1 MTEEN
6 SDCFKIPDISRR
18 DCDIMSAYM
27 ISAGGGSAYGGKCR
41 PNPNK
46 PDDQRLV
53 GRPGEIKRTVMRNG
67 AVYLTKIGDDCVAEK
82 ERHLTDHNQPDK
94 HTPVHDHIITRDE
107 HDGHPVFSSP
117 INYYGEI
124 PEFKRYIDELTM
136 DGMIGETIIVPPD
149 ANLNFES
156 ASEFKK
162 VLSWGAEIQF
172 DWKGHSY
179 GVIRYGTNNKITAY
193 EIYKPETEKVYETPD
208 DALEFMLGEDK
219 LRDVITKVEVTE
231 RTL

>member
-1 MTEEN
+1 
-6 SDCFKIPDISRR
+6 
-18 DCDIMSAYM
+18 MSAYM
-27 ISAGGGSAYGGKCR
+27 ISAGGGSTYGGKWR
-41 PNPNK
+41 PSPNK

-53 GRPGEIKRTVMRNG
+53 GKPGQINRTFTKNG
-67 AVYLTKIGDDCVAEK
+67 ELRLTKIGDDCVAVK
-82 ERHLTDHNQPDK
+82 ERHVTDHKQPDQ
-94 HTPVHDHIITRDE
+94 HSPVHDHIITRDE
-107 HDGHPVFSSP
+107 YDGHPVFGPP
-117 INYYGEI
+117 INCYGEV
-124 PEFKRYIDELTM
+124 PEFKRYIDEVTM

-172 DWKGHSY
+172 YWKGHSY
-179 GVIRYGTNNKITAY
+179 GVVRYGVDNKITAY
-193 EIYKPETEKVYETPD
+193 EARKSGSEKVYETPD

>member
-1 MTEEN
+1 
-6 SDCFKIPDISRR
+6 
-18 DCDIMSAYM
+18 
-27 ISAGGGSAYGGKCR
+27 
-41 PNPNK
+41 
-46 PDDQRLV
+46 
-53 GRPGEIKRTVMRNG
+53 
-67 AVYLTKIGDDCVAEK
+67 
-82 ERHLTDHNQPDK
+82 
-94 HTPVHDHIITRDE
+94 
-107 HDGHPVFSSP
+107 
-117 INYYGEI
+117 
-124 PEFKRYIDELTM
+124 M

-172 DWKGHSY
+172 DWKGHSN

>member
-1 MTEEN
+1 
-6 SDCFKIPDISRR
+6 
-18 DCDIMSAYM
+18 
-27 ISAGGGSAYGGKCR
+27 
-41 PNPNK
+41 
-46 PDDQRLV
+46 
-53 GRPGEIKRTVMRNG
+53 
-67 AVYLTKIGDDCVAEK
+67 
-82 ERHLTDHNQPDK
+82 
-94 HTPVHDHIITRDE
+94 
-107 HDGHPVFSSP
+107 
-117 INYYGEI
+117 
-124 PEFKRYIDELTM
+124 M

-172 DWKGHSY
+172 DWKEHSY

-193 EIYKPETEKVYETPD
+193 EIYKPETEKVYDTPD
-208 DALEFMLGEDK
+208 DALEFMLGGDK

>member
-1 MTEEN
+1 M
-6 SDCFKIPDISRR
+6 
-18 DCDIMSAYM
+18 
-27 ISAGGGSAYGGKCR
+27 
-41 PNPNK
+41 
-46 PDDQRLV
+46 
-53 GRPGEIKRTVMRNG
+53 
-67 AVYLTKIGDDCVAEK
+67 
-82 ERHLTDHNQPDK
+82 
-94 HTPVHDHIITRDE
+94 
-107 HDGHPVFSSP
+107 
-117 INYYGEI
+117 
-124 PEFKRYIDELTM
+124 M

-179 GVIRYGTNNKITAY
+179 GVVRYWVDNKITAY
-193 EIYKPETEKVYETPD
+193 EARKSGSEKVYETPD